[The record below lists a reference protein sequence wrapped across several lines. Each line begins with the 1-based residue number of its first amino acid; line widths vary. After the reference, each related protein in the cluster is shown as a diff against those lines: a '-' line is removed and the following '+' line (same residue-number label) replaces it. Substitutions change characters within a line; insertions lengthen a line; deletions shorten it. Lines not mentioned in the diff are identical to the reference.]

1 MLVALASLVFA
12 GSNGLPSLS
21 VSQPE
26 QQEERPSI
34 SGKAKK
40 RDYVDMKSDEGWQME
55 HNGQKIMVVVGNF
68 AAHHNGTVITADSAV
83 RYSERHI
90 ECFGNVL
97 INRGSTYIYGD
108 RAEYDGDTNE
118 AKVFSKIVKVVDG
131 DATLFTYNFSFNT
144 KTSIGRY
151 SGGGVLISGDNM
163 LESDRGYI
171 YSDDHEII
179 CVERVQMRNNEYE
192 MTGDSVVYNTETDFA
207 QFFTHTNIWNKGEG
221 KEDDDYLYADC
232 GSFDKRKQLYVLTKN
247 GYILTKDQ
255 ELLCDSLDYYRDS
268 NYVLLRRNIQ
278 IDDRSQK
285 MLIFGDWGEYWKE
298 PGNVFVTK
306 NPSLI
311 SYDTTQS
318 DTVFMRSDTMWV
330 YTHYPIREKIEQARK
345 DSLAKAAKAA
355 AAADSLKKMGA
366 ASKPESKSDS
376 ASEKMPAAMREK
388 SKKSADKSRSHDRAK
403 GADKMRGKSKDSGV
417 KPHSGDRDIHKGLM
431 QKGVNDGHTAATQ
444 PNDSTLLM
452 PTPRAVPDSTHVVSD
467 SVKVVKDSVVVV
479 PKSRSEL
486 RREMIDSL
494 IKDTINPQPNLL
506 AKLLKEEAA
515 EVNSIVKAIIKEE
528 QRQRAAERAA
538 MLAERKALYKKL
550 LGEAGVRDA
559 ERRRVE
565 KALAKHIKDSL
576 KVVNDSL
583 KVIEDSVKR
592 AEKAA
597 QREAEREAKRAAKLA
612 AKRAKDSLV
621 VDSLRLDSLKID
633 SLKLDS
639 LSQRVI
645 KADSVKLDS
654 LKLDSLKLDSVQLDS
669 IKLSGVKLDTVKL
682 DTAKLNTI
690 IADSLRSD
698 SLKVDSLRVDSL
710 KLDTLKRDTLAVDSL
725 RNDSLKIDSL
735 KVDSLSKFDTMTV
748 KQVKAYFKAI
758 YDAEKAE
765 VERIKQDSL
774 NAKLDR
780 IGLARQAK
788 RAEQYRK
795 WAIRDSIYMAKAQ
808 ERSDELLRRKLARME
823 KRGIYIE
830 MADSATLAQV
840 DSILRVEFGPLDTVM
855 NRRLDSLIEI
865 LFPKPE
871 PSPTAIAKADSLNI
885 DSLYREIRAY
895 SRVKMFRSDA
905 QSICDSLTMTT
916 IDSIINMY
924 KLPVLWNGS
933 NQITSEVMHIR
944 TRNSQLVQAD
954 FEGKPMMVAEIDTTH
969 YNQVAG
975 KEMTALFRDNQIYR
989 NDVNGN
995 VQTIYYMQEDNSPE
1009 ITLMAYIEA
1018 GDMTSYIEGQQV
1030 TGITYRGNPVYTF
1043 YPMDK
1048 IPETQPT
1055 KLDGFKWESSR
1066 RPSIDSVFTRIIR
1079 PSQREEK
1086 RSLRKPLFPI
1096 NALLQQRKADYIRR
1110 HEWRDRTDTLTYETI
1125 EWVES
1130 LKSF

>member
-1 MLVALASLVFA
+1 
-12 GSNGLPSLS
+12 
-21 VSQPE
+21 
-26 QQEERPSI
+26 
-34 SGKAKK
+34 
-40 RDYVDMKSDEGWQME
+40 
-55 HNGQKIMVVVGNF
+55 MVVVGNF

-97 INRGSTYIYGD
+97 INRNSTYIYGD
-108 RAEYDGDTNE
+108 RAEYNGDTNE

-163 LESDRGYI
+163 LESDRGYL

-207 QFFTHTNIWNKGEG
+207 QFFTRTNIWNKGDG
-221 KEDDDYLYADC
+221 SKEEDYLYADR
-232 GSFDKRKQLYVLTKN
+232 GSFDKHKQLYKLTKN

-268 NYVLLRRNIQ
+268 DYVLLKRNIQ

-285 MLIFGDWGEYWKE
+285 MLVFGDWGEYWKE

-306 NPSLI
+306 KPSII

-318 DTVFMRSDTMWV
+318 DTVYMCSDTMWI
-330 YTHYPIREKIEQARK
+330 YSHYPIREKIEQMRK
-345 DSLAKAAKAA
+345 DSLAQAAKLATADTVKTKRSSEAA
-355 AAADSLKKMGA
+355 AALMKEKAELLKQRKRDNDKQEPEGESLENRRRRQPHHDLAPRSGEGEQNELPAQSPIQKAESDTVATANMVVADSAMTA
-366 ASKPESKSDS
+366 APMVIAPK
-376 ASEKMPAAMREK
+376 K
-388 SKKSADKSRSHDRAK
+388 SK
-403 GADKMRGKSKDSGV
+403 
-417 KPHSGDRDIHKGLM
+417 
-431 QKGVNDGHTAATQ
+431 
-444 PNDSTLLM
+444 
-452 PTPRAVPDSTHVVSD
+452 
-467 SVKVVKDSVVVV
+467 
-479 PKSRSEL
+479 SEL
-486 RREMIDSL
+486 RRELIDSL
-494 IKDTINPQPNLL
+494 IKDTINSQPNLL

-515 EVNSIVKAIIKEE
+515 EVNKIVKAKIKEVQLKRE
-528 QRQRAAERAA
+528 
-538 MLAERKALYKKL
+538 AERKAELAERHALYVKV
-550 LGEAGVRDA
+550 LGEARLREA
-559 ERRRVE
+559 ERKRIE
-565 KALAKHIKDSL
+565 KATAKRIKDSL
-576 KVVNDSL
+576 KVVEDSL
-583 KVIEDSVKR
+583 KRV
-592 AEKAA
+592 
-597 QREAEREAKRAAKLA
+597 AKLTPDTL
-612 AKRAKDSLV
+612 KTDTLKIDTLKI
-621 VDSLRLDSLKID
+621 DTLKID
-633 SLKLDS
+633 SLKADS
-639 LSQRVI
+639 ISIDSI
-645 KADSVKLDS
+645 KADSVKV
-654 LKLDSLKLDSVQLDS
+654 DSVKVDS
-669 IKLSGVKLDTVKL
+669 IK
-682 DTAKLNTI
+682 
-690 IADSLRSD
+690 
-698 SLKVDSLRVDSL
+698 VDSVEVDP
-710 KLDTLKRDTLAVDSL
+710 LA
-725 RNDSLKIDSL
+725 
-735 KVDSLSKFDTMTV
+735 KFDTMTV
-748 KQVKAYFKAI
+748 KQVKAHFKAI
-758 YDAEKAE
+758 YDKEKAE
-765 VERIKQDSL
+765 EKRIKQDSL

-788 RAEQYRK
+788 RTAQYRK
-795 WAIRDSIYMAKAQ
+795 WEIRDSIYNAKAQ
-808 ERSDELLRRKLARME
+808 ERADEQLRRKLARME
-823 KRGIYIE
+823 KRGIYIQ
-830 MADSATLAQV
+830 MADSAELRIV
-840 DSILRVEFGPLDTVM
+840 DSILLAEFGPLDTIM

-865 LFPKPE
+865 LYPKPL
-871 PSPTAIAKADSLNI
+871 PSPTEEMQKAENI

-895 SRVKMFRSDA
+895 GRVKMFRKDA
-905 QSICDSLTMTT
+905 QSVCDSLTMTT

-933 NQITSEVMHIR
+933 NQITSDVMHIR

-1018 GDMTSYIEGQQV
+1018 GDMTSYIDGQQV

-1055 KLDGFKWESSR
+1055 KLDGFKWEALR
-1066 RPSIDSVFTRIIR
+1066 RPAQDSVFTRVIR
-1079 PSQREEK
+1079 PSQRLEK
-1086 RSLRKPLFPI
+1086 RALRKPLFPI
-1096 NALLQQRKADYIRR
+1096 NALLQQRKANYINRN
-1110 HEWRDRTDTLTYETI
+1110 EWRDRTDTLTYETI
-1125 EWVES
+1125 EWLES

>member
-1 MLVALASLVFA
+1 MKRRVVAISVLLVALASLVFA

-34 SGKAKK
+34 SGGAKK

-108 RAEYDGDTNE
+108 RAEYDGETNE
-118 AKVFSKIVKVVDG
+118 AKVYSKIVKVVDG
-131 DATLFTYNFSFNT
+131 DATLFTYNFLFNT

-171 YSDDHEII
+171 YSDDHDII

-207 QFFTHTNIWNKGEG
+207 QFFTRTNIWNKGKGNE
-221 KEDDDYLYADC
+221 EDDYLYADR

-318 DTVFMRSDTMWV
+318 DTVYMRSDTMWV

-355 AAADSLKKMGA
+355 AAADSLKKVN
-366 ASKPESKSDS
+366 ASSNPETKSEGTSD
-376 ASEKMPAAMREK
+376 KVPAAMR
-388 SKKSADKSRSHDRAK
+388 DKSNRAAEKNRSHDRAK
-403 GADKMRGKSKDSGV
+403 GADKMRGKGKGLEGKSNSEVRGAD
-417 KPHSGDRDIHKGLM
+417 KGLM
-431 QKGVNDGHTAATQ
+431 QKGVSDGHGTIK
-444 PNDSTLLM
+444 PSNDSVLSVLA
-452 PTPRAVPDSTHVVSD
+452 PRTISDTTQVVND
-467 SVKVVKDSVVVV
+467 SVKVVKDSVAVV
-479 PKSRSEL
+479 PKSRSEQ
-486 RREMIDSL
+486 RRELIDSL

-559 ERRRVE
+559 ERRRIE

-583 KVIEDSVKR
+583 KVVEDSVKR

-597 QREAEREAKRAAKLA
+597 QREAERDAKRAAKLA
-612 AKRAKDSLV
+612 AKLAKDSLV

-639 LSQRVI
+639 LKRHII
-645 KADSVKLDS
+645 KADSI
-654 LKLDSLKLDSVQLDS
+654 QLDS
-669 IKLSGVKLDTVKL
+669 IKLNGVKLDTVKL
-682 DTAKLNTI
+682 DTAKLNTV
-690 IADSLRSD
+690 IADSLPIDTLKLD
-698 SLKVDSLRVDSL
+698 SLKVDSLKVDSLKVDSL
-710 KLDTLKRDTLAVDSL
+710 KLDTLKV
-725 RNDSLKIDSL
+725 DSL
-735 KVDSLSKFDTMTV
+735 KVDSLKVDSLAKFDTMTV

-788 RAEQYRK
+788 RVEQYRK

-823 KRGIYIE
+823 KRGIYIQ

-840 DSILRVEFGPLDTVM
+840 DSILRIEFGPLDTVM
-855 NRRLDSLIEI
+855 NRRLDSLIEV
-865 LFPKPE
+865 LFPKPL
-871 PSPTAIAKADSLNI
+871 PSPTEIAKSDSLNI

-933 NQITSEVMHIR
+933 NQITSELMHIR

-1030 TGITYRGNPVYTF
+1030 VGITYRGNPVYTF

-1048 IPETQPT
+1048 IPATQPT
-1055 KLDGFKWESSR
+1055 KLDGFKWEASR
-1066 RPSIDSVFTRIIR
+1066 RPSKDSVFTRIIR

-1110 HEWRDRTDTLTYETI
+1110 HEWRDRTDTLNYETI